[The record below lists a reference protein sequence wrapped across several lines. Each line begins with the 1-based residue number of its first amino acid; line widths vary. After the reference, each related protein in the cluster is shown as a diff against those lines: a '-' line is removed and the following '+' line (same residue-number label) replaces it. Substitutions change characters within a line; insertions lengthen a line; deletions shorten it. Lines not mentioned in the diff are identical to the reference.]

1 MTLSMMKDLK
11 ELHGQ
16 IIEQQVRKIF
26 FLKYLLQFWVFH
38 GWFLQLISNSNWT
51 EWSTIQG
58 VIGWVIS
65 YRIAERDFSRLFPEL
80 YDTKSNY

>member
-16 IIEQQVRKIF
+16 IIEQQVRKIIL
-26 FLKYLLQFWVFH
+26 LKYLLQFWVFH
-38 GWFLQLISNSNWT
+38 GWFLQLINNSNWT
-51 EWSTIQG
+51 EWSTLQG
-58 VIGWVIS
+58 VIGRVIS
-65 YRIAERDFSRLFPEL
+65 YCIAEREFSRLFPEL